1 MNIALFQARTQK
13 HNLAPLHVLLFI
25 QTLNVVLVS
34 VNRLGSWT
42 LSYVAPNEF
51 LRWVDFI
58 NMIPLPL
65 ISVVSFY
72 LLKKNLEGAGGAAT
86 TKAIGWILSLVFVV
100 GVYLLGASYGDHEV
114 TNYLHVRF
122 CANDTSSDLCRIVIY
137 NDDEFSHYLFFI
149 GFVVVNL
156 VMLWTQVVYP
166 SRDKLN
172 ALDKALIVFNGLFI
186 GLGIFANLAFEV
198 IGLDLY
204 VVALLALIAVALLIR
219 RGAQP
224 MFIYYTTAYGFGLL
238 GTALYKMFIV

>member
-1 MNIALFQARTQK
+1 MNIALPQARTQK

-25 QTLNVVLVS
+25 QTINVVLVS

-65 ISVVSFY
+65 ISVVAFY
-72 LLKKNLEGAGGAAT
+72 MLKKYLEASGGPAT
-86 TKAIGWILSLVFVV
+86 KVMAPLLSLAFVV

-122 CANDTSSDLCRIVIY
+122 CANDASSDLCRIVIY

-156 VMLWTQVVYP
+156 VMLLTQVAFP
-166 SRDKLN
+166 RQEKLSGP
-172 ALDKALIVFNGLFI
+172 DKALIIFNGLFI

-224 MFIYYTTAYGFGLL
+224 MFVYYTTAYGFGLL
-238 GTALYKMFIV
+238 GTALYKMFIA

>member
-1 MNIALFQARTQK
+1 MNIAIPQTQTQK

-25 QTLNVVLVS
+25 QTINVVLVS

-72 LLKKNLEGAGGAAT
+72 LLKKYLEASGGTAT
-86 TKAIGWILSLVFVV
+86 KMMALILSLAFVV

-114 TNYLHVRF
+114 TNYLHARF
-122 CANDTSSDLCRIVIY
+122 CTNDTTSDLCRIVIY

-166 SRDKLN
+166 SRDNLS

-224 MFIYYTTAYGFGLL
+224 MFVYYTTAYGFGLL